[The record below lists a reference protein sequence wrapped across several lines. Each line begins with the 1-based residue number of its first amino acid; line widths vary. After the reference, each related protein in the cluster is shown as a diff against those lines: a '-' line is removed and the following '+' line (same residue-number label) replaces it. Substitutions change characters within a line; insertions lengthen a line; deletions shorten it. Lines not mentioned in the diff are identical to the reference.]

1 MRAPYEHDEGAPQPA
16 TSARIAVVIPTLN
29 EADSIGAVVG
39 AIPRDLVNR
48 IIVADGQSSDGTAA
62 RAADAGAEV
71 IRGGRGYGRACLA
84 GVDAA
89 ADADIIVFMDGD
101 GADDPSRIAALVEP
115 IRSGAHD
122 FVIGSRVRGERE
134 PGSIAWHQIVA
145 GQLAGLAMRALYGA
159 RYTDMCAFRAIRRD
173 RLMGLGMREMTYGWN
188 VEMQMRAARARLRTL
203 EIPVPCRRRIGGA
216 SKVSGNLAGTLR
228 AGTRIVSTIARIASE
243 RDPGRNARMR
253 ERDA

>member
-1 MRAPYEHDEGAPQPA
+1 MSARHEHDKGAP
-16 TSARIAVVIPTLN
+16 RIAVVIPTLN
-29 EADSIGAVVG
+29 EEDSIAAVVR
-39 AIPRDLVNR
+39 AIPRDLVDR
-48 IIVADGQSSDGTAA
+48 VIVADGQSSDATAA
-62 RAADAGAEV
+62 RAAGAGADV
-71 IRGGRGYGRACLA
+71 IRVGRGYGRACAA

-101 GADDPSRIAALVEP
+101 GADDPSHIAALVEP
-115 IRSGAHD
+115 IRTGAYD

-134 PGSIAWHQIVA
+134 PGSIAWHQIAA

-173 RLMGLGMREMTYGWN
+173 RLIGLRMREMTYGWN
-188 VEMQMRAARARLRTL
+188 VEMQMRAAQARLRIL

-216 SKVSGNLAGTLR
+216 SKVAGNVSGTLR
-228 AGTRIVSTIARIASE
+228 AGTRIISTIARIAVRADTSP
-243 RDPGRNARMR
+243 DARMR

>member
-1 MRAPYEHDEGAPQPA
+1 MRARHEHDKGAPRRAIAP
-16 TSARIAVVIPTLN
+16 RIAVVIPTLN
-29 EADSIGAVVG
+29 EEDSIAAVVR
-39 AIPRDLVNR
+39 AIPRDLVDR
-48 IIVADGQSSDGTAA
+48 VIVADGQSSDATTA
-62 RAADAGAEV
+62 RAAGAGADV
-71 IRGGRGYGRACLA
+71 IRVGRGYGRACAA

-101 GADDPSRIAALVEP
+101 GADDPSHIAALVEP
-115 IRSGAHD
+115 IRTGAYD

-134 PGSIAWHQIVA
+134 PGSIAWHQIAA

-173 RLMGLGMREMTYGWN
+173 RLIGLRMREMTYGWN
-188 VEMQMRAARARLRTL
+188 VEMQMRAAQARLRIL

-216 SKVSGNLAGTLR
+216 SKVAGNVSGTLR
-228 AGTRIVSTIARIASE
+228 AGTRIISTIARIAVRADTSP
-243 RDPGRNARMR
+243 DARMR

>member
-62 RAADAGAEV
+62 RAADAGADV

-173 RLMGLGMREMTYGWN
+173 RLMGLRHARDDLR
-188 VEMQMRAARARLRTL
+188 VERRNADAGSARAAAHPGNSGSVPTPHRRDIEGLRQRVGHAAR
-203 EIPVPCRRRIGGA
+203 
-216 SKVSGNLAGTLR
+216 
-228 AGTRIVSTIARIASE
+228 
-243 RDPGRNARMR
+243 RDPHRLH
-253 ERDA
+253 DCSHCQ

>member
-1 MRAPYEHDEGAPQPA
+1 
-16 TSARIAVVIPTLN
+16 
-29 EADSIGAVVG
+29 
-39 AIPRDLVNR
+39 
-48 IIVADGQSSDGTAA
+48 
-62 RAADAGAEV
+62 
-71 IRGGRGYGRACLA
+71 
-84 GVDAA
+84 
-89 ADADIIVFMDGD
+89 
-101 GADDPSRIAALVEP
+101 
-115 IRSGAHD
+115 
-122 FVIGSRVRGERE
+122 
-134 PGSIAWHQIVA
+134 HQIVA

-253 ERDA
+253 ARDA